1 MSSAAPVLIVGDR
14 ADPHVEA
21 VVDLLP
27 ARGTVVLDAVSLSDV
42 VQWLDPANIRLIDV
56 SGAIVSLGADRVAAR
71 GWIRRL
77 APAGWDLGVPLGS
90 HGAARLSARLALLAA
105 ILREPSLI
113 WLTQVDP
120 LFAAENKV
128 VQYRT
133 ALAAG
138 IRIPATAVSGSP
150 GDLAAE
156 LGDSFVLKPL
166 GPGHFQ
172 EPDGSSQVLFV
183 QEVRAVDLAGT
194 DLLDAPFL
202 AQEVVAADVHLRVVT
217 VGRRAWTAE
226 LVAAGLPVDWREHES
241 AHHAFA
247 ATERWPQVENA
258 AVRLA
263 AALGVGYS
271 SQDWLIDEDGPVFVD
286 LNPGGQWL
294 FLPEPI
300 ATSVARALAG
310 WLVGW

>member
-1 MSSAAPVLIVGDR
+1 
-14 ADPHVEA
+14 
-21 VVDLLP
+21 VDLLP

-42 VQWLDPANIRLIDV
+42 VRWFDPAGIRLIDV
-56 SGAIVSLGADRVAAR
+56 AGADVSLGVDQMTAR

-90 HGAARLSARLALLAA
+90 HGAARLSSRLALLAA
-105 ILREPSLI
+105 ILREPSLM
-113 WLTQVDP
+113 WLTPVDP
-120 LFAAENKV
+120 LFAAENKM

-133 ALAAG
+133 ALASG
-138 IRIPATAVSGSP
+138 IRIPVTAVSGSP
-150 GDLAAE
+150 GDLAAA

-172 EPDGSSQVLFV
+172 EPDGSSQVV
-183 QEVRAVDLAGT
+183 YVNEIRAADLTGT

-202 AQEVVAADVHLRVVT
+202 AQEVIAANVHLRVVT

-226 LVAAGLPVDWREHES
+226 LDAAGLPVDWREDES

-247 ATERWPQVENA
+247 ATDRWPQVENA

-271 SQDWLIDEDGPVFVD
+271 SQDWLIDGDGFVFVD

-294 FLPEPI
+294 FLSEPI
-300 ATSVARALAG
+300 ATSVAQALAS
-310 WLVGW
+310 WLAGR

>member
-1 MSSAAPVLIVGDR
+1 LSSAAPVLIVGDR

-56 SGAIVSLGADRVAAR
+56 SGANVSLGADRMAAR

-90 HGAARLSARLALLAA
+90 HGAARLSSRLALLAA

-133 ALAAG
+133 ALATG

-150 GDLAAE
+150 DDLAGE

-172 EPDGSSQVLFV
+172 EPDGSSQVLYV
-183 QEVRAVDLAGT
+183 KEARAADLAGT

-202 AQEVVAADVHLRVVT
+202 AQEFVAADVHLRVVT

-226 LVAAGLPVDWREHES
+226 LNAAGLPVDWREHES
-241 AHHAFA
+241 AHHTFV
-247 ATERWPQVENA
+247 ATDRWPQVEHTA
-258 AVRLA
+258 ARLA
-263 AALGVGYS
+263 TALSVGYS

-300 ATSVARALAG
+300 ATSVARALAD
-310 WLVGW
+310 WLVGR

>member
-1 MSSAAPVLIVGDR
+1 M
-14 ADPHVEA
+14 
-21 VVDLLP
+21 
-27 ARGTVVLDAVSLSDV
+27 SDV
-42 VQWLDPANIRLIDV
+42 VQWLDPADIRLIDI
-56 SGAIVSLGADRVAAR
+56 SGATVTLGADQMAAR

-77 APAGWDLGVPLGS
+77 APAGWDSGVPLGS
-90 HGAARLSARLALLAA
+90 HGAARLSSRLALLAA

-120 LFAAENKV
+120 LFASENKV

-138 IRIPATAVSGSP
+138 IRIPATAVSSSS
-150 GDLAAE
+150 GDLAAK

-172 EPDGSSQVLFV
+172 KPDGSSQVLYV
-183 QEVRAVDLAGT
+183 KAVRAAELAGT

-202 AQEVVAADVHLRVVT
+202 AQQVVAADIHLRVVT

-226 LVAAGLPVDWREHES
+226 LDAVGLPIDWREHKS
-241 AHHAFA
+241 AHHSFA
-247 ATERWPQVENA
+247 ATDRWPQVENA
-258 AVRLA
+258 AARLA

-294 FLPEPI
+294 FLPKPI
-300 ATSVARALAG
+300 ATSVARSLADWLAG
-310 WLVGW
+310 R

>member
-1 MSSAAPVLIVGDR
+1 LSSAAPVLIVGDR
-14 ADPHVEA
+14 ADPHVTA

-42 VQWLDPANIRLIDV
+42 VQWLGPADVRLIDV
-56 SGAIVSLGADRVAAR
+56 SGATVSLGGDRMAAR

-90 HGAARLSARLALLAA
+90 HGAARLSSRLALLAA

-150 GDLAAE
+150 SDLAAE

-172 EPDGSSQVLFV
+172 EPDGSSQVLYV
-183 QEVRAVDLAGT
+183 KEVRATDLADT

-202 AQEVVAADVHLRVVT
+202 AQEVVPADVHLRVVT

-226 LVAAGLPVDWREHES
+226 LDAAGLPIDWREHES
-241 AHHAFA
+241 AHHTFA
-247 ATERWPQVENA
+247 ATDRWPQVENA
-258 AVRLA
+258 ASRLA

-310 WLVGW
+310 WLVGR

>member
-1 MSSAAPVLIVGDR
+1 MSSAPPVLIVGDR

-21 VVDLLP
+21 VLDLLP
-27 ARGTVVLDAVSLSDV
+27 AGRTIVLDAVSLSDV
-42 VQWLDPANIRLIDV
+42 VQWLDPVNVRLIDT
-56 SGAIVSLGADRVAAR
+56 SGNVVTLGADRMAAR

-90 HGAARLSARLALLAA
+90 HSAARLSSRLALLAS
-105 ILREPSLI
+105 ILREPSLA
-113 WLTQVDP
+113 WLTPVDS

-133 ALAAG
+133 AVAAG
-138 IRIPATAVSGSP
+138 IRLPATAVGGSP
-150 GDLAAE
+150 SDLAAQ

-172 EPDGSSQVLFV
+172 EPDGSSQVLYV
-183 QEVRAVDLAGT
+183 KEIRAADLAGI

-202 AQEVVAADVHLRVVT
+202 AQTVIAAKVHLRVVT

-226 LVAAGLPVDWREHES
+226 LDAAGLPIDWREHES
-241 AHHAFA
+241 AHHSFVP
-247 ATERWPQVENA
+247 TDQWPQVESA

-263 AALGVGYS
+263 TALGVGYS
-271 SQDWLIDEDGPVFVD
+271 SQDWLIDEAGPVFVD

-300 ATSVARALAG
+300 ATSVAQALAA
-310 WLVGW
+310 WLAGR